1 MKMILMV
8 YYVGLHNELMEVMD
22 ELGVCTYTR
31 WREVEGRI
39 SCGEPREGSQVWP
52 GTNSALMVTA
62 AGGEVDRI
70 LGRLEAF
77 NRGREGEGVDAYV
90 LDVARVLTAGEDEQ
104 TPGL

>member
-22 ELGVCTYTR
+22 ELGVCTHTR

-39 SCGEPREGSQVWP
+39 SCGEPRDGSQIWP
-52 GTNSALMVTA
+52 GTNSALMVTVEDA
-62 AGGEVDRI
+62 EVDSF
-70 LGRLEAF
+70 LERLEAF

-90 LDVARVLTAGEDEQ
+90 LDVARAVTAGGQ
-104 TPGL
+104 

>member
-8 YYVGLHNELMEVMD
+8 YYVGLHGELMELLD

-39 SCGEPREGSQVWP
+39 SCGEPRDGSQIWP
-52 GTNSALMVTA
+52 GTNSALLVTA
-62 AGGEVDRI
+62 GDGEVDSF
-70 LGRLEAF
+70 LARLDAF

-90 LDVARVLTAGEDEQ
+90 LDVARAVTAG
-104 TPGL
+104 GS